1 LDGGD
6 GAAAHDGAITP
17 TQLRLGRHPAKS
29 SHPSPIKGEEQEA
42 KRMIFYN
49 SPNPAPNPRR
59 VRIFAAEKGITLE
72 TREVSIPAREQ
83 KSPEFM
89 ALNPR
94 GQTPALQL
102 DDGTVI
108 AESVAICR
116 YLEGI
121 QPEPPLFGRDAREQ
135 ALIEM
140 WSRRVEMI
148 LMPPVG
154 AVWVHTHPFTARLPG
169 RNLEWGESNRPRI
182 LDAMRFF
189 DASLDGR
196 EFLAADHYT
205 MSDILLLTTLDFSSF
220 IGMPVP
226 DDLSHLHAWHARVSA
241 RPSAA
246 A

>member
-1 LDGGD
+1 ML
-6 GAAAHDGAITP
+6 
-17 TQLRLGRHPAKS
+17 
-29 SHPSPIKGEEQEA
+29 
-42 KRMIFYN
+42 FFN

-59 VRIFAAEKGITLE
+59 VRIFAAEKGIGLPM
-72 TREVSIPAREQ
+72 RDLSIPDREH
-83 KSPEFM
+83 KSDEFL

-108 AESVAICR
+108 SESVAICR
-116 YLEGI
+116 YLEGLH
-121 QPEPPLFGRDAREQ
+121 PEPPLFGRDPLEQ

-169 RNLEWGESNRPRI
+169 RNTEWGESNRPRVDEA
-182 LDAMRFF
+182 LRFF
-189 DASLDGR
+189 DSALQDR

-205 MSDILLLTTLDFSSF
+205 ITDILLLTTVDFAGFVGLSMSE
-220 IGMPVP
+220 
-226 DDLSHLHAWHARVSA
+226 DLVSLRAWHARVSA

>member
-1 LDGGD
+1 ML
-6 GAAAHDGAITP
+6 
-17 TQLRLGRHPAKS
+17 
-29 SHPSPIKGEEQEA
+29 
-42 KRMIFYN
+42 FFN

-59 VRIFAAEKGITLE
+59 VRIFAAEKGIALD
-72 TREVSIPAREQ
+72 TRDLSIPAGEH
-83 KSPEFM
+83 KSAEFL

-102 DDGTVI
+102 DDGTAI

-116 YLEGI
+116 YLEATH
-121 QPEPPLFGRDAREQ
+121 PEPPLFGRDAKEQ

-140 WSRRVEMI
+140 WNRRVEMI
-148 LMPPVG
+148 LMPPIG

-169 RNLEWGESNRPRI
+169 RNAEWGEANRPRVH
-182 LDAMRFF
+182 DALRFF
-189 DASLDGR
+189 DSALAGQDY
-196 EFLAADHYT
+196 LAAGHY
-205 MSDILLLTTLDFSSF
+205 SIPDILLLTTVDFATF

-226 DDLSHLHAWHARVSA
+226 EELESLRAWHARVSA

>member
-1 LDGGD
+1 ML
-6 GAAAHDGAITP
+6 
-17 TQLRLGRHPAKS
+17 
-29 SHPSPIKGEEQEA
+29 
-42 KRMIFYN
+42 FFN

-59 VRIFAAEKGITLE
+59 VRIFAAEKGIALDM
-72 TREVSIPAREQ
+72 RDLSIPAREH
-83 KSPEFM
+83 KSDEFV

-116 YLEGI
+116 YLEGLHL
-121 QPEPPLFGRDAREQ
+121 EPPLFGTSPKEQ

-140 WSRRVEMI
+140 WNRRVEMV

-154 AVWVHTHPFTARLPG
+154 AVWVHTHKFTERLPG
-169 RNLEWGESNRPRI
+169 RNLEWGKSNRPRV
-182 LDAMRFF
+182 DEAMRFF
-189 DASLDGR
+189 DTSLEGR
-196 EFLAADHYT
+196 VFLASDKYSIA
-205 MSDILLLTTLDFSSF
+205 DILLLTTVDFAGF
-220 IGMPVP
+220 IGIPMPE
-226 DDLSHLHAWHARVSA
+226 DLTHLRAWHARVSA

>member
-1 LDGGD
+1 ML
-6 GAAAHDGAITP
+6 
-17 TQLRLGRHPAKS
+17 
-29 SHPSPIKGEEQEA
+29 
-42 KRMIFYN
+42 FFN

-59 VRIFAAEKGITLE
+59 VRIFAAEKGIALP
-72 TREVSIPAREQ
+72 TRDLSIPEREH
-83 KSPEFM
+83 KSDEFL

-116 YLEGI
+116 YLEGL
-121 QPEPPLFGRDAREQ
+121 QPEPPLFGRDAKEQ
-135 ALIEM
+135 ALVEM

-148 LMPPVG
+148 LMPPIG

-169 RNLEWGESNRPRI
+169 RNAEWGEANRPRV
-182 LDAMRFF
+182 DEAMRFF
-189 DASLDGR
+189 DASLAGR
-196 EFLAADHYT
+196 EFLAADHFT
-205 MSDILLLTTLDFSSF
+205 NADILLLTTIDFAGF
-220 IGMPVP
+220 IGIPLP
-226 DDLSHLHAWHARVSA
+226 EELSSLRAWHARVSA

>member
-1 LDGGD
+1 
-6 GAAAHDGAITP
+6 
-17 TQLRLGRHPAKS
+17 
-29 SHPSPIKGEEQEA
+29 
-42 KRMIFYN
+42 MIFFN

-59 VRIFAAEKGITLE
+59 VRIFAAEKGIVLE
-72 TREVSIPAREQ
+72 TRDLSIPDREH
-83 KSPEFM
+83 KSEEFI

-116 YLEGI
+116 YLEGLH
-121 QPEPPLFGRDAREQ
+121 PEPPLFGTSPKEQ

-140 WSRRVEMI
+140 WNRRVEMI
-148 LMPPVG
+148 LMPPIG

-169 RNLEWGESNRPRI
+169 RNAEWGEANRPRI
-182 LDAMRFF
+182 EEAMRFF
-189 DASLDGR
+189 DAALAGR

-205 MSDILLLTTLDFSSF
+205 VADILLLTTLDFATF
-220 IGMPVP
+220 IGAAMPE
-226 DDLSHLHAWHARVSA
+226 DLTNLRAWHARVSA

>member
-1 LDGGD
+1 ML
-6 GAAAHDGAITP
+6 
-17 TQLRLGRHPAKS
+17 
-29 SHPSPIKGEEQEA
+29 
-42 KRMIFYN
+42 FFN

-59 VRIFAAEKGITLE
+59 VRIFAAEKGVTLP
-72 TREVSIPAREQ
+72 TRDLSIIAREQ
-83 KSPEFM
+83 KAADFV

-102 DDGTVI
+102 DDGAVI

-116 YLEGI
+116 YLEGLH
-121 QPEPPLFGRDAREQ
+121 PDPPLFGVDARDQ

-154 AVWVHTHPFTARLPG
+154 AVWVHTHAFTAALPG
-169 RNLEWGESNRPRI
+169 RNAEWGEANRPRVD
-182 LDAMRFF
+182 DALRFF
-189 DASLDGR
+189 DSALQGR
-196 EFLAADHYT
+196 EFLASDTYT
-205 MSDILLLTTLDFSSF
+205 IADILLLTTVDFANF
-220 IGMPVP
+220 IGIAMPE
-226 DDLSHLHAWHARVSA
+226 DLTALRDWHALASA

>member
-1 LDGGD
+1 
-6 GAAAHDGAITP
+6 
-17 TQLRLGRHPAKS
+17 
-29 SHPSPIKGEEQEA
+29 
-42 KRMIFYN
+42 MIFFN

-72 TREVSIPAREQ
+72 TRDLSIPAREH
-83 KSPEFM
+83 KSDEFV

-116 YLEGI
+116 YLEGLH
-121 QPEPPLFGRDAREQ
+121 PEPPLFGTSPKEQ

-140 WSRRVEMI
+140 WDRRVEMI

-154 AVWVHTHPFTARLPG
+154 AVWVHTHKFTAAIPG
-169 RNLEWGESNRPRI
+169 RNAEWGEANRPRVF
-182 LDAMRFF
+182 DAMRYF
-189 DASLDGR
+189 DASLAGR
-196 EFLAADHYT
+196 EFLASDSYSIA
-205 MSDILLLTTLDFSSF
+205 DILLLTTIDFAGF
-220 IGMPVP
+220 VGMAMPE
-226 DDLSHLHAWHARVSA
+226 DLTHLQAWHTRVSA

>member
-1 LDGGD
+1 
-6 GAAAHDGAITP
+6 
-17 TQLRLGRHPAKS
+17 
-29 SHPSPIKGEEQEA
+29 
-42 KRMIFYN
+42 MILYN

-59 VRIFAAEKGITLE
+59 VRIFAAEKGIALPM
-72 TREVSIPAREQ
+72 RDLSIPAREH
-83 KSPEFM
+83 KADDYL

-116 YLEGI
+116 YLEGLHP
-121 QPEPPLFGRDAREQ
+121 QPPLFGTSPLEQ

-148 LMPPVG
+148 LMQPVG
-154 AVWVHTHPFTARLPG
+154 VVWVHTHRFTAALPG
-169 RNLEWGESNRPRI
+169 RNAEWGEANRPRA
-182 LDAMRFF
+182 LEALRFF
-189 DASLDGR
+189 DPALQGR
-196 EFLAADHYT
+196 EFIAGEGFSMA
-205 MSDILLLTTLDFSSF
+205 DILLLTTFDFAKF
-220 IGMPVP
+220 IGLEIPTECNN
-226 DDLSHLHAWHARVSA
+226 LLEWHERVSA

>member
-1 LDGGD
+1 ML
-6 GAAAHDGAITP
+6 
-17 TQLRLGRHPAKS
+17 
-29 SHPSPIKGEEQEA
+29 
-42 KRMIFYN
+42 FFN

-59 VRIFAAEKGITLE
+59 VRMFAAEKGIALPTQD
-72 TREVSIPAREQ
+72 VSIIKREH
-83 KSPEFM
+83 KSPEFV

-121 QPEPPLFGRDAREQ
+121 HPEPPLFGTDATEQ
-135 ALIEM
+135 AVIEM
-140 WSRRVEMI
+140 WGRRVEMV

-154 AVWVHTHPFTARLPG
+154 AVWVHTHAFTAALPG
-169 RNLEWGESNRPRI
+169 RNAEWGEANRPRVAEA
-182 LDAMRFF
+182 LRFF
-189 DASLDGR
+189 DASLQDR
-196 EFLAADHYT
+196 QFLAGDAYT
-205 MSDILLLTTLDFSSF
+205 MADILLLTTVDFAGF
-220 IGMPVP
+220 IGISMPEE
-226 DDLSHLHAWHARVSA
+226 LTSLREWHARVSA